1 MKTLFLPLARGTTA
15 FIVFVMSGW
24 FAVPAFSTSPL
35 KVIQIDTP
43 MKGSK
48 LFVPNDGKTHPGI
61 LLLHGS
67 EGGSLPYYWTDAQM
81 LAGHGYA
88 VLAFCWYNCG
98 KNPITDAYEDL
109 ENVDLNKT
117 YDAFVWLKHSAHV
130 NKAKTGIVGVSRGAE
145 QSLVLGWKMAERG
158 GETPSAIAVHA
169 PSDVV
174 VTGFNWSGMDRRCW
188 ICTSF
193 DAACF
198 NGTAD
203 TSKWDWQ
210 NIRWN
215 VACGSA
221 PKDPSKSRLAA
232 WIWEGKPLAT
242 GTRIEIE
249 KYSGP
254 VFVTHGTED
263 EYWLH
268 DRSIAIEKTLAKAG
282 RKPEVH
288 IFPGEKHVFTT
299 KSENRRLEL
308 LVQFL
313 AASLN

>member
-1 MKTLFLPLARGTTA
+1 MRFFFLSVLLATSA
-15 FIVFVMSGW
+15 FGV
-24 FAVPAFSTSPL
+24 SPL
-35 KVIQIDTP
+35 KVIQVETP

-48 LFVPNDGKTHPGI
+48 LFVPNDGKSHPGI

-67 EGGSLPYYWTDAQM
+67 EGGSLPYYWAEAQL

-98 KNPITDAYEDL
+98 KNPITDAYDDL

-117 YDAFVWLKHSAHV
+117 YDAFVWLKNSTYV

-145 QSLVLGWKMAERG
+145 QSLILAWKMSEAGREV
-158 GETPSAIAVHA
+158 PSAIAVHA

-188 ICTSF
+188 LCTTF
-193 DAACF
+193 DTACF
-198 NGTAD
+198 NSTAD
-203 TSKWDWQ
+203 TSKWDWK

-215 VACGSA
+215 VACGAA
-221 PKDPSKSRLAA
+221 PKDPSKNNLSA
-232 WIWEGKPLAT
+232 WKWNGKDLPT

-249 KYSGP
+249 QYQGP
-254 VFVTHGTED
+254 VFITHGTKD

-268 DRSIAIEKTLAKAG
+268 DRSIAIQTTLDKAG

-288 IFPGEKHVFTT
+288 IFPGEKHVFAT

-308 LVQFL
+308 LLQYL
-313 AASLN
+313 EKNLN